1 MTALL
6 VAERH
11 DLVKAGIEAVL
22 KEAGLR
28 VVGEDVRGDSLLES
42 TEILKASIV
51 ILSQNVAAAGTHL
64 PRQLK
69 ARNPSLCLIALLDSL
84 DEENAF
90 ELVGPEVDGVIMRE
104 ASAER
109 LLECVNSVRAG
120 RRWLDPE
127 VLQSLLRPV
136 QRATESGTL
145 TKREASISDLVA
157 RGLRNKQI
165 ARAMRISES
174 TVKMHLHHIYGKLRL
189 SGRTELAL
197 RAPSGLRGNGHAE
210 PASKHA
216 SKQFDLFF

>member
-22 KEAGLR
+22 KAAGHL
-28 VVGEDVRGDSLLES
+28 VVGEDVPEDCLLES
-42 TEILKASIV
+42 SAIHKASIV
-51 ILSQNVAAAGTHL
+51 ILSQNVAAAGTRL
-64 PRQLK
+64 ARKLK
-69 ARNPSLCLIALLDSL
+69 ARNPSLRIIALLDSL
-84 DEENAF
+84 DGDEAL

-120 RRWLDPE
+120 RRWLDPDL
-127 VLQSLLRPV
+127 LQSLLRPV
-136 QRATESGTL
+136 HHTTDNGTL
-145 TKREASISDLVA
+145 TAREASVSDLVA
-157 RGLRNKQI
+157 KGLQNKQI

-174 TVKMHLHHIYGKLRL
+174 TVKMHLHHIYGKLHL

-197 RAPSGLRGNGHAE
+197 RVPSGLRGNGHAGS
-210 PASKHA
+210 AAKA
-216 SKQFDLFF
+216 GN